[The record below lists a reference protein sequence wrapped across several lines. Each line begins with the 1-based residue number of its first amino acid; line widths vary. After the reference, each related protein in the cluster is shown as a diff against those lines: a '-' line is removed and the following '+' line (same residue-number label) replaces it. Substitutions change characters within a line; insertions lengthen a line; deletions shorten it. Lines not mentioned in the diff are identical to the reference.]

1 MTKAYPMTELEKERV
16 ATVTTG
22 GARTAEDARLEAS
35 RSGLA
40 DVEPS
45 TPEGEATPG
54 PERCAPDAIPDGD
67 GHYLEPPD

>member
-1 MTKAYPMTELEKERV
+1 MTESEKERV

-35 RSGLA
+35 RSGLT
-40 DVEPS
+40 DGEPS
-45 TPEGEATPG
+45 TPEGAATPA
-54 PERCAPDAIPDGD
+54 PEKCERYAPDAIPDGD